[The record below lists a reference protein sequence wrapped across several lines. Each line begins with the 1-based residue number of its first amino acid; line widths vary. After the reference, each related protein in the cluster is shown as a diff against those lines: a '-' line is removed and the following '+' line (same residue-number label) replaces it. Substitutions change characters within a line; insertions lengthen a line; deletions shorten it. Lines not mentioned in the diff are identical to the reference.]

1 MREFFIF
8 LAAINIFSYAIMWI
22 DKVKSIYQK
31 WRVSE
36 KTLWTLAIFGGVFG
50 VWLGMQAP
58 IYHKAGKSNFKIL
71 IPIIAFVWVLCIIF
85 AIH

>member
-1 MREFFIF
+1 MYEFFIF

-50 VWLGMQAP
+50 IWLGMQAP
-58 IYHKAGKSNFKIL
+58 IYHKAWKSNFKIL
-71 IPIIAFVWVLCIIF
+71 IPTIAFLWILGIIF
-85 AIH
+85 WIH

>member
-1 MREFFIF
+1 MIF
-8 LAAINIFSYAIMWI
+8 YFLKKFASEKIFAIMWI

-58 IYHKAGKSNFKIL
+58 IYHKA
-71 IPIIAFVWVLCIIF
+71 
-85 AIH
+85 

>member
-1 MREFFIF
+1 MRELLIF

-22 DKVKSIYQK
+22 QK

-85 AIH
+85 VIH

>member
-1 MREFFIF
+1 MRNVCEPKNFSYNFFMREFFIF

-58 IYHKAGKSNFKIL
+58 IYHKA
-71 IPIIAFVWVLCIIF
+71 
-85 AIH
+85 

>member
-1 MREFFIF
+1 MVFYFLKKFASEKIFYILFVCVNFFFF
-8 LAAINIFSYAIMWI
+8 LVAINIFSYAVMWV

-58 IYHKAGKSNFKIL
+58 IYHKA
-71 IPIIAFVWVLCIIF
+71 
-85 AIH
+85 